1 MTLGWQ
7 DIPSSRAVKRGEGS
21 MMGLSH
27 GNRCRVEY
35 FLVLEGN
42 RTRRMV
48 GMSSLVQGRKEF
60 TLEIMSS

>member
-1 MTLGWQ
+1 M
-7 DIPSSRAVKRGEGS
+7 E
-21 MMGLSH
+21 LSL